1 VWIAGGQGKNADF
14 SILRPAISEHVS
26 CAILYGQDAKIIAA
40 AIESAVPVLFATSLE
55 EAVKQAKAR
64 AKQQDAVL
72 FSPACASFDM
82 FANFEERGKCY
93 QKIVAAL

>member
-1 VWIAGGQGKNADF
+1 MQPFFKLFLTKQKDNMKDLIQIAGVIDK
-14 SILRPAISEHVS
+14 
-26 CAILYGQDAKIIAA
+26 
-40 AIESAVPVLFATSLE
+40 E